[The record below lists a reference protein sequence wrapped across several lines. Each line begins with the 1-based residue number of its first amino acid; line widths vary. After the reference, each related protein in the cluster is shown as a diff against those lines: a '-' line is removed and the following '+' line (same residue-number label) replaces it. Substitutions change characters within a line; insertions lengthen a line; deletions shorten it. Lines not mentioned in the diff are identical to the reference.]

1 LRNRPAGRIV
11 RPMRS
16 EVFVPRANKM
26 TPTLREA
33 SEVTWSERS
42 GNGEDTVRKLL
53 ESVAQS
59 RSPGRR
65 WVLSEEASEPVSL
78 EGLSVVFDMKDAKA
92 PLAAREEA
100 EVTCWSKF
108 RALPGRVAC
117 KVRRAFDPA
126 GRAAGE
132 EKLVPDLAEEK
143 RVDEHSPAVERNV
156 ARQDAGGGRGEVG
169 GESRPVGGNP

>member
-1 LRNRPAGRIV
+1 
-11 RPMRS
+11 MRS

-26 TPTLREA
+26 APTLREA

-42 GNGEDTVRKLL
+42 GDGEDTVRKLL

-100 EVTCWSKF
+100 EVTCGSKF
-108 RALPGRVAC
+108 RVFPGRGAR
-117 KVRRAFDPA
+117 KVQRAFDPA
-126 GRAAGE
+126 GRTAGE

-143 RVDEHSPAVERNV
+143 RVDKHSPAV
-156 ARQDAGGGRGEVG
+156 
-169 GESRPVGGNP
+169 